1 MDIGEI
7 VSDAF
12 KYPSGDWKNVLILC
26 VFFILSAIIIGIF
39 FWPGYLLRIVK
50 ATLAGYDD
58 LPAFDEWGS
67 MVVDSIKV
75 IVVTIVYF
83 IIPII
88 VFSVGIFAAIATIAA
103 TSTTNPFAWIG
114 LIGGTGIIAI
124 ILGIIFSLIYF
135 VALANMALY
144 DELGAAFRFSEI
156 LERISQIGWGSYIIW
171 WIVMYIIAIV
181 FGIISSIISA
191 IPYVGG
197 FIAALI
203 VAPYL
208 YMLYARSLSL
218 IFANSEEG
226 KPAPA
231 EEPASPE

>member
-1 MDIGEI
+1 MD
-7 VSDAF
+7 
-12 KYPSGDWKNVLILC
+12 
-26 VFFILSAIIIGIF
+26 
-39 FWPGYLLRIVK
+39 
-50 ATLAGYDD
+50 
-58 LPAFDEWGS
+58 
-67 MVVDSIKV
+67 
-75 IVVTIVYF
+75 
-83 IIPII
+83 
-88 VFSVGIFAAIATIAA
+88 
-103 TSTTNPFAWIG
+103 WINRWN
-114 LIGGTGIIAI
+114 GIIAI
-124 ILGIIFSLIYF
+124 ILGIIFSLIYY

-181 FGIISSIISA
+181 FGIISSILSA

-197 FIAALI
+197 FIAALV

-208 YMLYARSLSL
+208 YMLYARSIAL